1 MVPASDAHQTI
12 VVDQPG
18 QRDQIDDV
26 LDEAPEPSVES
37 VQLKSELMA
46 QMGHEIR
53 TPLTG
58 VLGTTE
64 LLLNTDLSDEQRE
77 YANATMTSAT
87 TLMVVLNDILDYSML
102 EAGTL
107 ELDAGTFEVRSMV
120 ESLGITVSKLASD
133 KGLAVVSSSEESV
146 PHAVCGDGKR
156 IRHVLTKLVLSAL
169 KNTTHGQVTVRLSVA
184 EPRGKFVLLRFEV
197 SDTGPGMTDAS
208 LESIFDPYSQSSSAT
223 MQNDRAVSLG
233 LTVCKQLIDLMGGAI
248 GVKSTVGEG
257 TTVWFTTPVG
267 IDGATPYPEERMR
280 VQHTAARVPA
290 ATIDPQRASAPARA
304 PLPAGT
310 ARVLIADDDPVSQ
323 LVITRQLQMRGF
335 IVDVARNGLEAIEKH
350 ANEAYSAIFMDC
362 QMPELN
368 GYDAT
373 SAIRERE
380 GADVHTPII
389 AMTASVRESDREL
402 CFVSGMDDYVA
413 KPLDQMALDAA
424 IARRIPSLELDGPGA
439 DSTNGAEADTARPA
453 GDPRVPL
460 LDGSVLTDV
469 FRHNS
474 ESRSYL
480 IGVFVDESHTRINQL
495 SAATEESD
503 TKTMLRLTHA
513 LKGSAGAVGARRLEV
528 ICSEAHDAVL
538 VGHVSDAARLLGRIE
553 RCFDMTS
560 QLLFRGCPQARDAAS
575 ARH

>member
-1 MVPASDAHQTI
+1 
-12 VVDQPG
+12 
-18 QRDQIDDV
+18 
-26 LDEAPEPSVES
+26 

-64 LLLNTDLSDEQRE
+64 LLLNTDLSDDQRE

-87 TLMVVLNDILDYSML
+87 TLMVVLNDILDFSML

-120 ESLGITVSKLASD
+120 ESLGVTVSKLASD
-133 KGLAVVSSSEESV
+133 KGLAVVSSSEEGV

-169 KNTTHGQVTVRLSVA
+169 TNTTHGQVTVRLSVD
-184 EPRGKFVLLRFEV
+184 EPRGKLVLLRFEV
-197 SDTGPGMTDAS
+197 ADTGPGMTDAS
-208 LESIFDPYSQSSSAT
+208 LESIFDPYSQSSSSM
-223 MQNDRAVSLG
+223 MQTDRAASLG
-233 LTVCKQLIDLMGGAI
+233 LTVCRQLIDLMGGAI
-248 GVKSTVGEG
+248 GVKSTTGEG

-280 VQHTAARVPA
+280 VQHTAARARA
-290 ATIDPQRASAPARA
+290 ATIDPHRASAPARA
-304 PLPAGT
+304 PVPAGT

-335 IVDVARNGLEAIEKH
+335 TVDVARNGLEAIEKH
-350 ANEAYSAIFMDC
+350 ANAAYSAIFMDC

-373 SAIRERE
+373 STIRERE
-380 GADVHTPII
+380 GSDVHTPII

-413 KPLDQMALDAA
+413 KPLDQVALDAA
-424 IARRIPSLELDGPGA
+424 IARRIPVLELGAPEADSNNGA
-439 DSTNGAEADTARPA
+439 DADPARPA
-453 GDPRVPL
+453 GDPSLPL

-480 IGVFVDESHTRINQL
+480 IGVFVDESRTRIEQL
-495 SAATEESD
+495 ATATEVSD
-503 TKTMLRLTHA
+503 TKTMLRLAHA

-553 RCFDMTS
+553 RCFDLTS
-560 QLLFRGCPQARDAAS
+560 QLLLRGCPQARDAATV
-575 ARH
+575 RH

>member
-1 MVPASDAHQTI
+1 
-12 VVDQPG
+12 
-18 QRDQIDDV
+18 
-26 LDEAPEPSVES
+26 
-37 VQLKSELMA
+37 
-46 QMGHEIR
+46 MGHEVR

-87 TLMVVLNDILDYSML
+87 TLMVVINDILVFSML

-107 ELDAGTFEVRSMV
+107 ALDAGTFEVRSMV
-120 ESLGITVSKLASD
+120 ESLGVTVSTLASD

-169 KNTTHGQVTVRLSVA
+169 RNTTHGQVTVRLSVA
-184 EPRGKFVLLRFEV
+184 EPRGKLVLLRFEV
-197 SDTGPGMTDAS
+197 ADTGPGMTDGS
-208 LESIFDPYSQSSSAT
+208 LESIFDPYSQPSM
-223 MQNDRAVSLG
+223 MQNDRAAGLG

-248 GVKSTVGEG
+248 GVKSTIGEG

-267 IDGATPYPEERMR
+267 IDGATPYPEQRMR
-280 VQHTAARVPA
+280 VQPAAARTPA
-290 ATIDPQRASAPARA
+290 ATIDPHRASAPAR
-304 PLPAGT
+304 PPVPDGT

-335 IVDVARNGLEAIEKH
+335 TVDVARNGLEAIEKH
-350 ANEAYSAIFMDC
+350 ANEVYSAIFMDC

-380 GADVHTPII
+380 GSDVHTPII

-413 KPLDQMALDAA
+413 KPLDQIALDAA
-424 IARRIPSLELDGPGA
+424 IARRIPGLDLATPGA
-439 DSTNGAEADTARPA
+439 APTNGDEADVARPA
-453 GDPRVPL
+453 GDPSVPL

-480 IGVFVDESHTRINQL
+480 IGVFVDESHTRIEQL
-495 SAATEESD
+495 AAATEASD
-503 TKTMLRLTHA
+503 TATMLRLTHA
-513 LKGSAGAVGARRLEV
+513 LKGSAGAVGARRLAV
-528 ICSEAHDAVL
+528 ICSEAHDAVTI
-538 VGHVSDAARLLGRIE
+538 GHVSDAARLLGRIE
-553 RCFDMTS
+553 RCFEMTS

-575 ARH
+575 ARR